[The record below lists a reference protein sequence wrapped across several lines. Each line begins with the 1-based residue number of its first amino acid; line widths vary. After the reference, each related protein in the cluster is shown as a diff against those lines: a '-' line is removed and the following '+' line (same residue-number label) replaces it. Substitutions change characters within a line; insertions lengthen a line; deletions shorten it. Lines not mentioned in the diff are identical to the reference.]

1 VTPLAALSPSL
12 SQAPFGK
19 MPRKTHASSQR
30 PRRRS
35 NSTSSYASSSPSS
48 SSSASASSP
57 RHQDRPL
64 RHAATMPAP
73 APMGPHA
80 AMPPRMAPPG
90 AAVPATLPPFST
102 LHLHVHS
109 AQNLHVKSRYA
120 YCKMFVGDP
129 PMVDNTVLAPL
140 THPQLQSFKTAVAL
154 ADQSQPAW
162 NSDFEIRINDPRVDV
177 LSVLVKRQ
185 QLLCCPIVGVCVVSL
200 RSLLDASGVD
210 QWFPLRKGPY
220 QTGHIRLQMLLKR
233 IERPTISPRAPAIG
247 AEAVAGYGAAAPWTQ
262 AFPDR
267 ARSLEDDARRLQSE
281 QRRRREVRTNG
292 KTRRDRRERRR
303 EPKASESSD
312 RAEEKRSSVRGS
324 QAVDGADEEVAAS
337 VGGVRLEK
345 GNEGLSERSASSQS
359 RTSHTCGE
367 SGPQV
372 DSVKPS
378 SPASVRAASSRLERR
393 TLDADLYGELPVS
406 ARVGR
411 SYGRERR
418 RETCKSDPIPASM
431 LVVGSDSI
439 KSACSSPTQ
448 QTHSAM
454 GHENAAVNDIELY
467 AKCGAQPP
475 SEELANDEE
484 LNDLT
489 WPRSTAEKSGVNED
503 RGSET
508 DSELSS
514 SAESASPVPSRS
526 RRHRHKSKTKQRH
539 KHRRHKHRQDDLLPS
554 QGEVYPVQPEI
565 PTYTAAPIC
574 VLPPPPPSN
583 GNGVAAKKL
592 ALIASRVAS
601 IALLGA
607 DYTKAFTNTAGNQV
621 AASVATDVALEG
633 VPVVAESEGYG
644 FGEIE

>member
-1 VTPLAALSPSL
+1 
-12 SQAPFGK
+12 
-19 MPRKTHASSQR
+19 
-30 PRRRS
+30 
-35 NSTSSYASSSPSS
+35 
-48 SSSASASSP
+48 
-57 RHQDRPL
+57 
-64 RHAATMPAP
+64 
-73 APMGPHA
+73 
-80 AMPPRMAPPG
+80 MAPPG

-120 YCKMFVGDP
+120 YCKMFVGDT

-393 TLDADLYGELPVS
+393 TLDADLYVELPVS

-439 KSACSSPTQ
+439 KSACSSLMQPSNLEREADKEDDNKERARSQREDQASTMPRAAA
-448 QTHSAM
+448 TPHSNSY
-454 GHENAAVNDIELY
+454 GPDHSDY
-467 AKCGAQPP
+467 ASTSPDKYIYLPATYATPAQPQAVVAP
-475 SEELANDEE
+475 HSGYFERRHPRPQQKRSMAEVLRTGEDATSIISDVSSTATSVQQLVNGGGGADGMDVPFAVPDMSQF
-484 LNDLT
+484 LGGQDLSGLTGQDVSGLVGQDFLGLTGTDLT
-489 WPRSTAEKSGVNED
+489 G
-503 RGSET
+503 
-508 DSELSS
+508 
-514 SAESASPVPSRS
+514 
-526 RRHRHKSKTKQRH
+526 
-539 KHRRHKHRQDDLLPS
+539 
-554 QGEVYPVQPEI
+554 
-565 PTYTAAPIC
+565 
-574 VLPPPPPSN
+574 
-583 GNGVAAKKL
+583 
-592 ALIASRVAS
+592 
-601 IALLGA
+601 GA
-607 DYTKAFTNTAGNQV
+607 F
-621 AASVATDVALEG
+621 
-633 VPVVAESEGYG
+633 
-644 FGEIE
+644 